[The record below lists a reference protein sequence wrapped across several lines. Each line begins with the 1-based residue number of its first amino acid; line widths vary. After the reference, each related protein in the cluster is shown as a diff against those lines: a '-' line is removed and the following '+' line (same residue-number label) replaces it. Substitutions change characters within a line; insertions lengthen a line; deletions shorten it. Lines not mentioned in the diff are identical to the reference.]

1 MALFTLSVGKVA
13 GLESPALF
21 DLLVVSINSG
31 TNFLLDLGVPSY
43 GGLSEIDTG
52 VGSGVGKALAACFLL
67 LKVVSIG
74 STWNLR
80 FAAKSLRSTPTS
92 SVFCTSSFL
101 PLRVV
106 VSRGSTG
113 NRRTFVTVVS
123 TGVGVNRLKVGGGDV
138 SGIVVP
144 ALELITRIESCA
156 PFSIRVFV
164 INSTHS
170 RGKECRARDQCDQNT
185 VCSLVARAQLSPAES
200 DANEMRPATGQR
212 LAGICWIFPTGTVDE
227 TTCQLNACLR

>member
-1 MALFTLSVGKVA
+1 MQKIALFTLSVGKVA

-31 TNFLLDLGVPSY
+31 TNFLLGLGVPSD
-43 GGLSEIDTG
+43 GGLIEIDRG

-67 LKVVSIG
+67 LKVFSIG

-80 FAAKSLRSTPTS
+80 FAAMSLRSTPTS

-138 SGIVVP
+138 SGIVLL

-156 PFSIRVFV
+156 PFSIQVFV
-164 INSTHS
+164 NNWTHS
-170 RGKECRARDQCDQNT
+170 RGKARRACDQSIKNT
-185 VCSLVARAQLSPAES
+185 VCSFKARA
-200 DANEMRPATGQR
+200 
-212 LAGICWIFPTGTVDE
+212 
-227 TTCQLNACLR
+227 